1 EYCTD
6 LYRAETIDRMI
17 SHYINLLGSIV
28 SLPAS
33 QVGRLSMLS
42 ESEEEQLLVEFNA
55 TAADY
60 AKDNSIVDLFEE
72 QAAKTP
78 NATAVV
84 FEEAQLTYKELNERS
99 NRLARYLQKK
109 GVKAETPV
117 PICLERSAEMI
128 IGILGILKAG
138 GAYVPVDPDYPSD
151 RISYMLEDTGAKLV
165 LSSTASRERL
175 NGTTQVSVIEL
186 DGDREQIEKEKGSNL
201 QTGIRP
207 EQLAYVIYTSGS
219 TGKPKGAMNEHRGIV
234 NRLLWAQD
242 YFKLNS
248 QDAILQKTTFCFDV
262 SAWELLWPLIA
273 GARLVFAK
281 PGGQADSAYLRSVI
295 ESQKIT
301 LLHFVPPMLSA
312 FVSDLEAGDCRGLK
326 NVLCSGEALSPSQVQ
341 LFEEKLPEVKL
352 HNLYGPTEAAIDVTC
367 WSYLNKAEAIGTV
380 PIGKPVSNTQIH
392 ILDINGR
399 LVPAGVPGEIHIGGV
414 QVGRGYLNN
423 EELTAEKF
431 ISDPFSKEAGAR
443 LYRTGDLG
451 RWLPDG
457 NIEYL
462 GRTDDQVKIRGYRI
476 ELGEIESVLNQSG
489 LVSQAVVLARADSGG
504 NKRLAGYIVPKETF
518 DKQAVQNYLRAKLPE
533 YMVPALWVELE
544 RIPLTPN
551 GKTDR
556 RALPDAEAAS
566 KREYIAPRTAAEAL
580 MAEIWQEVLKVDK
593 IGIEDNFF
601 ELGGHS
607 LLALRLG
614 SSIRKRFGSE
624 LPISEV
630 FVYPTVSSLTN
641 QLESKNKLASQLL
654 LPIKI
659 TGNKMPL
666 YIICGAG
673 GTVFKFVDFVKL
685 LDPEQPVYGLQQP
698 SDGAD
703 METFPNTIEGIA
715 EMYLKEILKQN
726 PHGPYAL
733 SGHCLGG
740 NIAFEMAIQLKK
752 MGKQVAMLGMLDAS
766 AMEEEEVIP
775 ATFNNYYHIP
785 GFIKNFFSAVL
796 LKIKFE
802 IFLLL
807 KHPKQA
813 LLYKIE
819 KVKSIMG
826 ISEPTPEDIEME
838 SFRKVSKVFETAIR
852 NYKMKHYEGEVLVF
866 YAKEHFYFVDRNKR
880 IIYKRM
886 FINND
891 TKNAW
896 KKYAKSVKIYE
907 IDGEHSTIFNPKYAS
922 GLAKIIQTHL
932 DTNDNQE
939 VIN

>member
-1 EYCTD
+1 
-6 LYRAETIDRMI
+6 
-17 SHYINLLGSIV
+17 
-28 SLPAS
+28 
-33 QVGRLSMLS
+33 
-42 ESEEEQLLVEFNA
+42 
-55 TAADY
+55 
-60 AKDNSIVDLFEE
+60 
-72 QAAKTP
+72 
-78 NATAVV
+78 
-84 FEEAQLTYKELNERS
+84 
-99 NRLARYLQKK
+99 
-109 GVKAETPV
+109 
-117 PICLERSAEMI
+117 
-128 IGILGILKAG
+128 
-138 GAYVPVDPDYPSD
+138 
-151 RISYMLEDTGAKLV
+151 
-165 LSSTASRERL
+165 
-175 NGTTQVSVIEL
+175 
-186 DGDREQIEKEKGSNL
+186 
-201 QTGIRP
+201 
-207 EQLAYVIYTSGS
+207 
-219 TGKPKGAMNEHRGIV
+219 
-234 NRLLWAQD
+234 
-242 YFKLNS
+242 
-248 QDAILQKTTFCFDV
+248 
-262 SAWELLWPLIA
+262 
-273 GARLVFAK
+273 
-281 PGGQADSAYLRSVI
+281 
-295 ESQKIT
+295 
-301 LLHFVPPMLSA
+301 
-312 FVSDLEAGDCRGLK
+312 
-326 NVLCSGEALSPSQVQ
+326 
-341 LFEEKLPEVKL
+341 
-352 HNLYGPTEAAIDVTC
+352 
-367 WSYLNKAEAIGTV
+367 
-380 PIGKPVSNTQIH
+380 
-392 ILDINGR
+392 
-399 LVPAGVPGEIHIGGV
+399 
-414 QVGRGYLNN
+414 
-423 EELTAEKF
+423 
-431 ISDPFSKEAGAR
+431 
-443 LYRTGDLG
+443 
-451 RWLPDG
+451 
-457 NIEYL
+457 
-462 GRTDDQVKIRGYRI
+462 
-476 ELGEIESVLNQSG
+476 
-489 LVSQAVVLARADSGG
+489 
-504 NKRLAGYIVPKETF
+504 
-518 DKQAVQNYLRAKLPE
+518 
-533 YMVPALWVELE
+533 VPALWVELE